1 MAAGTTVQIS
11 RINKP
16 IKKEKVHRLTF
27 FKKEKVHR
35 LTCCIQSKHF
45 CCNKK
50 SNKDD

>member
-16 IKKEKVHRLTF
+16 IKKEKV
-27 FKKEKVHR
+27 KVHR

-50 SNKDD
+50 CNKDD